1 MFSFQGYLA
10 KHGIVDLG
18 RVQMI
23 LQGKQSF
30 SCLLL
35 NSGSKI
41 VLRCGPNYKFLS
53 SFLFIFVE
61 LGYVEDEIFKKRQ
74 ENEVGIYR

>member
-1 MFSFQGYLA
+1 M
-10 KHGIVDLG
+10 DLG

-30 SCLLL
+30 SCVLL

-41 VLRCGPNYKFLS
+41 GLCCGTNYKFLS

-74 ENEVGIYR
+74 ENEVCIYR